1 MNSLLFDLSEAQ
13 AGNILELSDHRSE
26 HIRCVLKL
34 KVGDEL
40 RVGQIDGKLGTAEVL
55 EMAGSKTTLIF
66 ELQDEPPAPLP
77 LRVLLALPR
86 PKVLGRKLKSLAEL
100 GVKDIH
106 LINAKK
112 VESSYW
118 TAHQLREDQVRKHLL
133 NGLSQS
139 NDTVLPRLHFEKGFR
154 SFVEDK
160 LPELCAETENWV
172 AHPYTSNSISR
183 ASDKNTVLAIG
194 PEGGWIDYELEC
206 FRRLGFQ
213 LGSLGPRVLST
224 ETAIVSLVTRLS

>member
-13 AGNILELSDHRSE
+13 ENNILELSDQRSE
-26 HIRCVLKL
+26 HIRTVLKL
-34 KVGDEL
+34 KEGDQL
-40 RVGQIDGKLGTAEVL
+40 RVGQIDGLLGTAEVL
-55 EMAGSKTTLIF
+55 EMNRQSVKLQF
-66 ELQDEPPAPLP
+66 ELSEKPPAPLP

-106 LINAKK
+106 LINANK

-160 LPELCAETENWV
+160 LPELSKDTENWV
-172 AHPYTSNSISR
+172 AHPYTSNSIESK
-183 ASDKNTVLAIG
+183 SDK
-194 PEGGWIDYELEC
+194 DK
-206 FRRLGFQ
+206 
-213 LGSLGPRVLST
+213 
-224 ETAIVSLVTRLS
+224 